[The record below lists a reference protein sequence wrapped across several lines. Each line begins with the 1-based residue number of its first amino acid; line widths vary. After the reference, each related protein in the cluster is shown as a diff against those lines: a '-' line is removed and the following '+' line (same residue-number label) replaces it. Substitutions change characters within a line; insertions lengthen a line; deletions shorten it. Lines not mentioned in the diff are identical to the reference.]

1 MSQKKYDFISGEI
14 LIIDKPLEWTSF
26 DVVNKL
32 RSAIKRKLAI
42 KKIKV
47 GHAGTLDPLATG
59 VLVICTGKKT
69 KEIEEFIHEKKS
81 YDGVIQ
87 LGSTTPSFD
96 LESSIDHV
104 YEMKAF
110 SAKQIDDL
118 AQSFLG
124 DQMQEPPLFSAKK
137 INGKRAYELARKGST
152 LKLAPKPITIYDI
165 FLELLPENKLSFKIS
180 CSKGTYIRS
189 IARDIGKKLGVGG
202 HLIKL
207 RRLSSGT
214 FKLSQSISVE
224 ECLKIIDSQ

>member
-1 MSQKKYDFISGEI
+1 MY
-14 LIIDKPLEWTSF
+14 W
-26 DVVNKL
+26 
-32 RSAIKRKLAI
+32 
-42 KKIKV
+42 
-47 GHAGTLDPLATG
+47 
-59 VLVICTGKKT
+59 KKT
-69 KEIEEFIHEKKS
+69 KEIEGFIHEKKS

-110 SAKQIDDL
+110 SEKQIDDL

>member
-96 LESSIDHV
+96 LESSIDYV

-110 SAKQIDDL
+110 SAKQIDNL

-152 LKLAPKPITIYDI
+152 LKLAPKPITIYDV
-165 FLELLPENKLSFKIS
+165 FLELLPENKLAFKIS

>member
-110 SAKQIDDL
+110 STKQIDDL

-124 DQMQEPPLFSAKK
+124 NQMQEPPLFSAKK

-165 FLELLPENKLSFKIS
+165 FLELLPENKLAFKIS

>member
-1 MSQKKYDFISGEI
+1 MSQEKYDFISGEI

-69 KEIEEFIHEKKS
+69 KEIEGFIHEKKS

-96 LESSIDHV
+96 LESSIDYV

-165 FLELLPENKLSFKIS
+165 FLELLPENKLAFKIS

-189 IARDIGKKLGVGG
+189 IARDIGKNLGVGG

-207 RRLSSGT
+207 RRLSSGA

>member
-165 FLELLPENKLSFKIS
+165 FLELLPENKLAFKIS

>member
-69 KEIEEFIHEKKS
+69 KEIEEFIHEEKS

-165 FLELLPENKLSFKIS
+165 FLELLPENKLAFKIS